1 MPIGAAP
8 THDQEGAAPQVIG
21 MPPRM
26 QEHVGFPTPPA
37 TPPPESA
44 FVAYRAEQASKR
56 THPAGAA
63 PG

>member
-1 MPIGAAP
+1 
-8 THDQEGAAPQVIG
+8 

-26 QEHVGFPTPPA
+26 QEHVRFPTLLA

-44 FVAYRAEQASKR
+44 FVAYRAEQASRR

-63 PG
+63 PGQWQPAYRPQTGPAASTA